1 MHEQGAN
8 LGSHTH
14 HKDGRLRQKLA
25 ARTQPSNVKDVPA
38 SRFDV
43 FAAPLEPFSYDCD
56 QRRIPVRGLSSK
68 TCQKNTR
75 RPLYSCWKVALLLTI
90 LAPAVLHAQTTRP
103 AQAPEP
109 VPTEVRTPPPPAT
122 PPDSATAGIFPLA
135 QVHRG
140 QHGVAYTVFEGVAP
154 SAVEVEILGILHNAL
169 GPHQDMILA
178 RLGGKDAIYT
188 GVVAGMSGS
197 PVYIDGKLAGAL
209 AFRIGQFSKEPIA
222 GITPIQQMLQVKDMP
237 PAGSTPVNGKADTAN
252 TEMRPIETPLLF
264 SGFSQQAVDAF
275 KDRFAAQGLTPV
287 VGLGGGS
294 STAKQPEAI
303 EPGSSVSA
311 LLVRGDMEVA
321 ATCTATYVDKNQLLA
336 CGHPITQ
343 NGALSAPMTKAEVVA
358 TLPSPLNAF
367 KIVNTT
373 EEVGAFTQDRQ
384 TAIRGEFG
392 AKAHMVPVTVTFHT
406 NTGTRPVHFDVVDSP
421 ELTPLL
427 MLISIYQSMMES
439 NSYAAETTYRIRER
453 VAIDGAPDVDL
464 TRFAAPSTG
473 IPAAL
478 GATLEVGEPLVQ
490 LYGNPARRGP
500 LRSVSLDIDAIPDRQ
515 TMEIESAEREG
526 GAVHAGDTVSLKATL
541 RPWHGATRTIE
552 IPVKLPH
559 TLPDGP
565 VRLVVSDAVTV
576 DHMLEAP
583 ANHLDMN
590 ETVAALNATHT
601 NDRVYVTMLTPQPQ
615 ARLDGRTL
623 AQLPISM
630 ANVLDPLRANRALTL
645 NGESA
650 VAVTSVPMDAVVTGN
665 QVVTI
670 QVE

>member
-1 MHEQGAN
+1 MQ
-8 LGSHTH
+8 
-14 HKDGRLRQKLA
+14 
-25 ARTQPSNVKDVPA
+25 
-38 SRFDV
+38 
-43 FAAPLEPFSYDCD
+43 EP
-56 QRRIPVRGLSSK
+56 I
-68 TCQKNTR
+68 
-75 RPLYSCWKVALLLTI
+75 
-90 LAPAVLHAQTTRP
+90 
-103 AQAPEP
+103 
-109 VPTEVRTPPPPAT
+109 PTELRTPPPPAT
-122 PPDSATAGIFPLA
+122 PPDSATAGVFPLD

-154 SAVEVEILGILHNAL
+154 SAVEVEILGVLHNAL

-197 PVYIDGKLAGAL
+197 PVYIEGKLAGAL

-222 GITPIQQMLQVKDMP
+222 GITPIQQMLEVKNMP
-237 PAGSTPVNGKADTAN
+237 PGGNTPVPAGNAQSGNA
-252 TEMRPIETPLLF
+252 EIRPIETPLLF

-275 KDRFAAQGLTPV
+275 KDRFTAQGLTPV

-294 STAKQPEAI
+294 NTEKQPEPI

-311 LLVRGDMEVA
+311 LLVRGDMEIA
-321 ATCTATYVDKNQLLA
+321 ATCTATYVDKRQLLA

-343 NGALSAPMTKAEVVA
+343 TGSLSVPMTKAEVVA

-392 AKAHMVPVTVTFHT
+392 AKAHMVPVSVTFHEG
-406 NTGTRPVHFDVVDSP
+406 TGTRPVHFDVVDSP
-421 ELTPLL
+421 DLTPLL
-427 MLISIYQSMMES
+427 MLISIYQSMME
-439 NSYAAETTYRIRER
+439 NNNYAAETTYRIRER
-453 VAIDGAPDVDL
+453 VEIDGAPQVDL
-464 TRFAAPSTG
+464 TRFAAPATG

-478 GATLEVGEPLVQ
+478 GATLQVGEPLVQ
-490 LYGNPARRGP
+490 LYGNPARRG
-500 LRSVSLDIDAIPDRQ
+500 LLHSVALDIDAIPGRQ
-515 TMEIESAEREG
+515 TIEIEAAEREG
-526 GAVHAGDTVSLKATL
+526 GAVHAGDTVSLRATL
-541 RPWHGATRTIE
+541 RPWQGAARTVD
-552 IPVKLPH
+552 IPVKLPD
-559 TLPDGP
+559 TLPEGP
-565 VRLVVSDAVTV
+565 IRLVVSDAATV
-576 DHMLEAP
+576 DHMQEAQ
-583 ANHLDMN
+583 ATHLDMN

-623 AQLPISM
+623 AEVPISM
-630 ANVLDPLRANRALTL
+630 ANVLDPLRANRTLTL

>member
-1 MHEQGAN
+1 M
-8 LGSHTH
+8 
-14 HKDGRLRQKLA
+14 
-25 ARTQPSNVKDVPA
+25 
-38 SRFDV
+38 
-43 FAAPLEPFSYDCD
+43 
-56 QRRIPVRGLSSK
+56 
-68 TCQKNTR
+68 
-75 RPLYSCWKVALLLTI
+75 ALLVPLLTII
-90 LAPAVLHAQTTRP
+90 LAPAGLYAQTAPP

-122 PPDSATAGIFPLA
+122 APDSATAGIFPLD

-140 QHGVAYTVFEGVAP
+140 EHGVAYTVFEGVAP

-197 PVYIDGKLAGAL
+197 PVYINGKLAGAL

-222 GITPIQQMLQVKDMP
+222 GITPIQQMLEVKEMP
-237 PAGSTPVNGKADTAN
+237 QAGVTPTNNGKAESGSA
-252 TEMRPIETPLLF
+252 EIRPIETPLLF

-287 VGLGGGS
+287 VGVGGGS
-294 STAKQPEAI
+294 STEKQPEPI

-343 NGALSAPMTKAEVVA
+343 TGALSVPMTKAEVVA

-392 AKAHMVPVTVTFHT
+392 AKAHMVPVTVTL
-406 NTGTRPVHFDVVDSP
+406 NSAAGTRPVHFDVVDSP

-427 MLISIYQSMMES
+427 MLISIYQSMMQS

-453 VAIDGAPDVDL
+453 VAIDGAPDLDL
-464 TRFAAPSTG
+464 TRFAAPTTG

-478 GATLEVGEPLVQ
+478 GATLEMGEPLVQ
-490 LYGNPARRGP
+490 LYGNPARRGL
-500 LRSVSLDIDAIPDRQ
+500 LRSVSLDIDTLPGRQ

-526 GAVHAGDTVSLKATL
+526 GAVHAGDTVSLRATL
-541 RPWHGATRTIE
+541 RPWRGATRAID
-552 IPVKLPH
+552 IPVKLPR
-559 TLPDGP
+559 TLPEGP
-565 VRLVVSDAVTV
+565 VRLVVSDAATV

-590 ETVAALNATHT
+590 DTVAALNATHA

-623 AQLPISM
+623 TQLPISM
-630 ANVLDPLRANRALTL
+630 ANVLDPLRANRMLTL

>member
-1 MHEQGAN
+1 M
-8 LGSHTH
+8 
-14 HKDGRLRQKLA
+14 
-25 ARTQPSNVKDVPA
+25 PA
-38 SRFDV
+38 HRFDV
-43 FAAPLEPFSYDCD
+43 FAA
-56 QRRIPVRGLSSK
+56 
-68 TCQKNTR
+68 
-75 RPLYSCWKVALLLTI
+75 LLLFTI
-90 LAPAVLHAQTTRP
+90 VAPPVLHAQTTP
-103 AQAPEP
+103 PVQAPEP

-122 PPDSATAGIFPLA
+122 PPDSTTAGIFPLN

-169 GPHQDMILA
+169 GPKQDMILA

-222 GITPIQQMLQVKDMP
+222 GITPIEQMLQVKDMP
-237 PAGSTPVNGKADTAN
+237 PGGASPVSAGNA
-252 TEMRPIETPLLF
+252 EIRPIETPLLF

-275 KDRFAAQGLTPV
+275 KDRFTAQGLTPV

-294 STAKQPEAI
+294 STEKQPEPI

-311 LLVRGDMEVA
+311 LLVRGDMEIA
-321 ATCTATYVDKNQLLA
+321 ATCTATYVDKDQLLA

-343 NGALSAPMTKAEVVA
+343 TGSVSVPMTKAEVVA

-373 EEVGAFTQDRQ
+373 EEVGAFTEDRQ
-384 TAIRGEFG
+384 TAIRGEFRV
-392 AKAHMVPVTVTFHT
+392 KAHMVPVTVTFHT
-406 NTGTRPVHFDVVDSP
+406 GTATRPVHFDVVDSP
-421 ELTPLL
+421 DLTPLL
-427 MLISIYQSMMES
+427 MLTSIYQSLMES
-439 NSYAAETTYRIRER
+439 NSYASETTYRIRER
-453 VAIDGAPDVDL
+453 VQLDGVPEVNL
-464 TRFAAPSTG
+464 TRFAAPTAG

-478 GATLEVGEPLVQ
+478 GATLQIGEPLVQ
-490 LYGNPARRGP
+490 LYADPARRGV
-500 LRSVSLDIDAIPDRQ
+500 LRSISLDVDALPGRQ
-515 TMEIESAEREG
+515 TIDIESAEREG
-526 GAVHAGDTVSLKATL
+526 GTVHAGDTVSLRAIL
-541 RPWHGATRTIE
+541 RPWRGATRTVD
-552 IPVKLPH
+552 IPVKLPD

-565 VRLVVSDAVTV
+565 IRLVVSDAATV

-590 ETVAALNATHT
+590 ETVHALNATHT
-601 NDRVYVTMLTPQPQ
+601 NDRVYVTMLTPEPQ

-623 AQLPISM
+623 AQVPISM
-630 ANVLDPLRANRALTL
+630 ANVLDPLRVNRSLTL

>member
-1 MHEQGAN
+1 M
-8 LGSHTH
+8 
-14 HKDGRLRQKLA
+14 
-25 ARTQPSNVKDVPA
+25 
-38 SRFDV
+38 
-43 FAAPLEPFSYDCD
+43 
-56 QRRIPVRGLSSK
+56 
-68 TCQKNTR
+68 
-75 RPLYSCWKVALLLTI
+75 
-90 LAPAVLHAQTTRP
+90 
-103 AQAPEP
+103 
-109 VPTEVRTPPPPAT
+109 
-122 PPDSATAGIFPLA
+122 
-135 QVHRG
+135 
-140 QHGVAYTVFEGVAP
+140 FEGVVP
-154 SAVEVEILGILHNAL
+154 SAVEVEILGVLHNAL

-178 RLGGKDAIYT
+178 RLGGKDAVYT

-237 PAGSTPVNGKADTAN
+237 DGGSAPVNTGN
-252 TEMRPIETPLLF
+252 TTTGNTSGNAEIRPIETPLLF

-294 STAKQPEAI
+294 STEKQPEPI

-311 LLVRGDMEVA
+311 LLVRGDMEIA
-321 ATCTATYVDKNQLLA
+321 ATCTATYVDKTQLLA

-343 NGALSAPMTKAEVVA
+343 TGSVSVPMTKAEVVA

-392 AKAHMVPVTVTFHT
+392 AKAHMVPVSVTFHNGGART
-406 NTGTRPVHFDVVDSP
+406 VHFEVVDSP

-427 MLISIYQSMMES
+427 MLTSIYQSMMQS
-439 NSYAAETTYRIRER
+439 NAYASETTYRIRER
-453 VAIDGAPDVDL
+453 VQLDGVPGVDL
-464 TRFAAPSTG
+464 TRFAAPTAG

-490 LYGNPARRGP
+490 LYSNPARRGE
-500 LRSVSLDIDAIPDRQ
+500 LRSVSLDVEAISGRQ
-515 TMEIESAEREG
+515 TVEIESAEREG
-526 GAVHAGDTVSLKATL
+526 GAVHAGDTVALRATL
-541 RPWHGATRTIE
+541 RPWRGATRTID
-552 IPVKLPH
+552 IPVKLPN
-559 TLPDGP
+559 TLPNGP
-565 VRLVVSDAVTV
+565 VRLVVSDAATV
-576 DHMLEAP
+576 DHMLESS
-583 ANHLDMN
+583 ANHLDIN
-590 ETVAALNATHT
+590 QTVAALNATHT
-601 NDRVYVTMLTPQPQ
+601 NDRVYVTMLTPEPQ
-615 ARLDGRTL
+615 ARLEGRTL
-623 AQLPISM
+623 GGLPISM
-630 ANVLDPLRANRALTL
+630 ANVLDPLRANRSLTL

-665 QVVTI
+665 QVVNI

>member
-1 MHEQGAN
+1 V
-8 LGSHTH
+8 
-14 HKDGRLRQKLA
+14 
-25 ARTQPSNVKDVPA
+25 QPSTVKDVPA
-38 SRFDV
+38 HRVAV
-43 FAAPLEPFSYDCD
+43 FAAP
-56 QRRIPVRGLSSK
+56 
-68 TCQKNTR
+68 
-75 RPLYSCWKVALLLTI
+75 LLLTI
-90 LAPAVLHAQTTRP
+90 LAPAVLHAQTSPP
-103 AQAPEP
+103 AQVPEP
-109 VPTEVRTPPPPAT
+109 VPAEVRTPPPPAT
-122 PPDSATAGIFPLA
+122 PPDSATAGIFPLD

-169 GPHQDMILA
+169 GPKQDMILA

-237 PAGSTPVNGKADTAN
+237 QGGSTPVNTTAN
-252 TEMRPIETPLLF
+252 AEIRPIETPLLF

-275 KDRFAAQGLTPV
+275 KDRFTAQGLTPV

-294 STAKQPEAI
+294 STEKQPEPI

-311 LLVRGDMEVA
+311 LLVRGDMEIA

-343 NGALSAPMTKAEVVA
+343 SGSVSVPMTKANVVA

-373 EEVGAFTQDRQ
+373 EEVGAFTEDRQ

-392 AKAHMVPVTVTFHT
+392 AKAHMVPVTVTFHAG
-406 NTGTRPVHFDVVDSP
+406 NITRAVHFDVVDSP
-421 ELTPLL
+421 DLTPLL
-427 MLISIYQSMMES
+427 MLTSIYQSMMQS

-453 VAIDGAPDVDL
+453 VQLDGAPDVDL
-464 TRFAAPSTG
+464 TRLAAPSSG

-478 GATLEVGEPLVQ
+478 GATLEAGEPLVQ
-490 LYGNPARRGP
+490 LYDNPARRGV
-500 LRSVSLDIDAIPDRQ
+500 LRGVSLDVDTLPGRQ
-515 TMEIESAEREG
+515 TVEIESAEREG
-526 GAVHAGDTVSLKATL
+526 GAVHAGDTVSLRAML
-541 RPWHGATRTIE
+541 RPYHGKTRTVD
-552 IPVKLPH
+552 IPVKLPAN
-559 TLPDGP
+559 LPDGP
-565 VRLVVSDAVTV
+565 VRLVVSDAATV
-576 DHMLEAP
+576 DHMLDSP
-583 ANHLDMN
+583 SNHLDMS

-601 NDRVYVTMLTPQPQ
+601 NDRLYVTMLSPQPQ

-650 VAVTSVPMDAVVTGN
+650 VAVTSVPIDAVVTGN

>member
-1 MHEQGAN
+1 M
-8 LGSHTH
+8 
-14 HKDGRLRQKLA
+14 
-25 ARTQPSNVKDVPA
+25 PA
-38 SRFDV
+38 HRFDV
-43 FAAPLEPFSYDCD
+43 SA
-56 QRRIPVRGLSSK
+56 
-68 TCQKNTR
+68 
-75 RPLYSCWKVALLLTI
+75 ALLLFTI
-90 LAPAVLHAQTTRP
+90 VAPPVLHAQTTP
-103 AQAPEP
+103 PVQAPEP

-122 PPDSATAGIFPLA
+122 PPDSTTAGIFPLN

-169 GPHQDMILA
+169 GPKQDMILA

-222 GITPIQQMLQVKDMP
+222 GITPIEQMLQVKDMP
-237 PAGSTPVNGKADTAN
+237 PGGASPSSAGNA
-252 TEMRPIETPLLF
+252 EIRPIETPLLF
-264 SGFSQQAVDAF
+264 SGFNQQAVDAF
-275 KDRFAAQGLTPV
+275 KDRFTAQGLSPV

-294 STAKQPEAI
+294 STDKQPEPI

-311 LLVRGDMEVA
+311 LLVRGDMEIA
-321 ATCTATYVDKNQLLA
+321 ATCTATYVDKDQLLA

-343 NGALSAPMTKAEVVA
+343 TGSVSVPMTKAEVVA

-373 EEVGAFTQDRQ
+373 EEVGAFTEDRQ
-384 TAIRGEFG
+384 TAIRGEFR

-406 NTGTRPVHFDVVDSP
+406 GSATRPVHFDVVDSP
-421 ELTPLL
+421 DLTPLL
-427 MLISIYQSMMES
+427 MLTSIYQSLMES
-439 NSYAAETTYRIRER
+439 NSYATETTYRIREC
-453 VAIDGAPDVDL
+453 VQLDGVPEVNL
-464 TRFAAPSTG
+464 TRFAAPTTG

-478 GATLEVGEPLVQ
+478 GATLEIGEPLVQ
-490 LYGNPARRGP
+490 LYADPARRGV
-500 LRSVSLDIDAIPDRQ
+500 LRSISLDVDALPGRQ
-515 TMEIESAEREG
+515 TIDIESAEREG
-526 GAVHAGDTVSLKATL
+526 GAVHAGDTVSLRATL
-541 RPWHGATRTIE
+541 RPWRGATRTVD
-552 IPVKLPH
+552 IPVKLPD

-565 VRLVVSDAVTV
+565 IRLVVSDAATV

-601 NDRVYVTMLTPQPQ
+601 NDRVYVTMLAPEPQ

-623 AQLPISM
+623 AQVPISM
-630 ANVLDPLRANRALTL
+630 ANVLDPLRVNRALTL

>member
-1 MHEQGAN
+1 M
-8 LGSHTH
+8 
-14 HKDGRLRQKLA
+14 KYI
-25 ARTQPSNVKDVPA
+25 
-38 SRFDV
+38 F
-43 FAAPLEPFSYDCD
+43 
-56 QRRIPVRGLSSK
+56 
-68 TCQKNTR
+68 
-75 RPLYSCWKVALLLTI
+75 WKMALLVPLLTII
-90 LAPAVLHAQTTRP
+90 LAPAGLYAQTAPP

-122 PPDSATAGIFPLA
+122 PPDSATAGIFPLD

-197 PVYIDGKLAGAL
+197 PVYINGKLAGAL

-222 GITPIQQMLQVKDMP
+222 GITPIQQMLEVKNMP
-237 PAGSTPVNGKADTAN
+237 QAGATPANNGKAESGSA
-252 TEMRPIETPLLF
+252 EIRPIETPLLF

-287 VGLGGGS
+287 VGMGGS
-294 STAKQPEAI
+294 SSTEKQPEPI

-343 NGALSAPMTKAEVVA
+343 TGNLSVPMTKAEVVA

-392 AKAHMVPVTVTFHT
+392 AKAHMVPVTVTFYST
-406 NTGTRPVHFDVVDSP
+406 AGTRPVHFDVVDSP

-427 MLISIYQSMMES
+427 MLISIYQSMMQS

-453 VAIDGAPDVDL
+453 VAIDGAPDLDL
-464 TRFAAPSTG
+464 TRFAAPTTG

-478 GATLEVGEPLVQ
+478 GATLEMGEPLVQ
-490 LYGNPARRGP
+490 LYGNPARRGL
-500 LRSVSLDIDAIPDRQ
+500 LRSVSLDIDTLPGRQ

-526 GAVHAGDTVSLKATL
+526 GVVHAGDTVSLRATL
-541 RPWHGATRTIE
+541 RPWRGATRTID
-552 IPVKLPH
+552 IPVKLPR
-559 TLPDGP
+559 TLPEGP
-565 VRLVVSDAVTV
+565 VRLVVSDAATV

-590 ETVAALNATHT
+590 DTVAALNATHA

-623 AQLPISM
+623 TQLPISM
-630 ANVLDPLRANRALTL
+630 ANVLDPLRANRMLTL